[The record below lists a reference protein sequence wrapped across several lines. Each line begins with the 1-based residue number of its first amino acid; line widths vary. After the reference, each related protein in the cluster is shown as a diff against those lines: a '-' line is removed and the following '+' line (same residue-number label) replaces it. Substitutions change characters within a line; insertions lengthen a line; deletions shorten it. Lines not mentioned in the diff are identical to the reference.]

1 MDEHEDNLKEL
12 ETEHGEIKVFRT
24 PDGPFAIRRPKAQ
37 EYQRMV
43 DKITGDGSKFMAQKE
58 FVRSVCVYPLDKK
71 DAAKLLDSYPG
82 LASSA
87 SSVATDMAGASFEAE
102 TRKG

>member
-1 MDEHEDNLKEL
+1 MDEHEENLQQL

-24 PDGPFAIRRPKAQ
+24 PAGPFAIRRPKAQ

-43 DKITGDGSKFMAQKE
+43 DKVTGDGSKFTAQKE
-58 FVRSVCVYPLDKK
+58 FVRSVCVYPIEKK
-71 DAAKLLDSYPG
+71 EAAALLDTYPG
-82 LASSA
+82 LASVAA
-87 SSVATDMAGASFEAE
+87 SEATDMAGASFEAE

>member
-1 MDEHEDNLKEL
+1 MDEHEEHLQQL

-24 PDGPFAIRRPKAQ
+24 PGGPFAVRRPKAQ

-43 DKITGDGSKFMAQKE
+43 DKITGDGSKFLAQKE

-71 DAAKLLDSYPG
+71 EASGLLETYPG